1 MLGESLI
8 SDLRLFRPLRLWW
21 QKALKSGWPQMPSE
35 PFFVSRVAC
44 RRAFPVA
51 LRRVWRGGRR
61 GGLPS
66 RRLRFN
72 SWCCALSCWSG
83 APAPPL
89 GRDLPRPR
97 RLLWQ
102 ASAFASH
109 STWRPDQEEEA
120 QRGGLNCGR
129 RDGESPRRWGYGCHR
144 PRICSDGL
152 ALPSSTAPGG
162 EINKRKQEVAQ

>member
-1 MLGESLI
+1 MSRISNFLLCFYVSRFSYFPLGKSTLEYI
-8 SDLRLFRPLRLWW
+8 PLC
-21 QKALKSGWPQMPSE
+21 
-35 PFFVSRVAC
+35 FFVSRAA
-44 RRAFPVA
+44 RRCAFPVA

-61 GGLPS
+61 GGSPS

-129 RDGESPRRWGYGCHR
+129 RDGESPRRWGCGCHR